1 MSRIGAFVAAIV
13 VSIGASAG
21 AGALYAR
28 DIPAPGSPVSVIVT
42 ATGQKDAPAPQLT
55 VDDVLVSE
63 NRQHMPVTALEP
75 LRGQNGLQL
84 WLLLDDGSS
93 TNLGTQLADLKNFIL
108 AQPATTEVGIGYM
121 RNGGVQTAQP
131 LTSDHQLAAHAMRL
145 PTGTPG
151 ISASPYQA
159 LGELIHKWPAGSAA
173 REVLMVSSG
182 IDPDFGSG
190 PDNPYLNTAIDK
202 AQRAGIVVYSI
213 YYSGAGRSGHAYR
226 QLFWG
231 QNYLGQLSDETGG
244 FLYYLGTENPVS
256 LAPYLDDLSARL
268 NSQYLLTFLAR
279 PDNKAEFHTVKIGTE
294 LPHVKLTGPSK
305 VYVPAR

>member
-84 WLLLDDGSS
+84 WLLIDDGSS

-131 LTSDHQLAAHAMRL
+131 LTS
-145 PTGTPG
+145 
-151 ISASPYQA
+151 
-159 LGELIHKWPAGSAA
+159 
-173 REVLMVSSG
+173 
-182 IDPDFGSG
+182 
-190 PDNPYLNTAIDK
+190 N
-202 AQRAGIVVYSI
+202 
-213 YYSGAGRSGHAYR
+213 
-226 QLFWG
+226 
-231 QNYLGQLSDETGG
+231 
-244 FLYYLGTENPVS
+244 
-256 LAPYLDDLSARL
+256 
-268 NSQYLLTFLAR
+268 
-279 PDNKAEFHTVKIGTE
+279 
-294 LPHVKLTGPSK
+294 
-305 VYVPAR
+305 